1 MYAPS
6 RSAPT
11 GRIRK
16 PAPNVMSDSISD
28 ANSLWLG
35 KNVRAIADA

>member
-6 RSAPT
+6 TIAPT

-16 PAPNVMSDSISD
+16 PAPNTDSDSISD
-28 ANSLWLG
+28 ANALTLG
-35 KNVRAIADA
+35 K